1 MTYLLFSLSWLFVLL
16 LLAGKFFISRNAERS
31 TAIIKTVLK
40 NCITEKRESTM
51 FKTSAKFLIIL
62 SLPIILFSQES
73 QAFPDRTVDELHGK
87 TIISSKIKDG
97 FGNRI
102 FVEKSIN
109 LAFGCVDFSKT
120 LKKHK
125 PIPGEKTADPYVIK
139 ARIADDKKL
148 FMLSSKSCAVGEINI
163 INDALAFLSQ
173 AETELEKKNYAAADY
188 AEWKARSLYE
198 AVHEESYTLKLT
210 ISGTSE
216 WWFFSR
222 RGFEM
227 TFDNNSNIY
236 SPEVLDTDSHI
247 GYNTSLT
254 TSATIALSKD
264 IIELINKAEKL
275 TCKVPLDTEHN
286 PQYFSIF
293 EINGS
298 NLGNWKEVIRAK

>member
-1 MTYLLFSLSWLFVLL
+1 
-16 LLAGKFFISRNAERS
+16 
-31 TAIIKTVLK
+31 
-40 NCITEKRESTM
+40 M
-51 FKTSAKFLIIL
+51 FKINAICLIIL

-73 QAFPDRTVDELHGK
+73 QAFPERTVDEFSGK

-109 LAFGCVDFSKT
+109 LAFNCVDFSKT

-125 PIPGEKTADPYVIK
+125 PIPGEKTANPSVIK
-139 ARIADDKKL
+139 ARIADDKEL
-148 FMLSSKSCAVGEINI
+148 FMRASESCTVGEINI

-173 AETELEKKNYAAADY
+173 AEKELEKKNYQYADY
-188 AEWKARSLYE
+188 NEWKARSLYQTI
-198 AVHEESYTLKLT
+198 HEESYTLKLT

-216 WWFFSR
+216 WWFFSP

-227 TFDNNSNIY
+227 TFDNNSNTY
-236 SPEVLDTDSHI
+236 SPKVLDTDSHI

-254 TSATIALSKD
+254 TSAIIALSKD
-264 IIELINKAEKL
+264 IIELINKAGKV
-275 TCKVPLDTEHN
+275 TCKVPLDTEYA
-286 PQYFSIF
+286 PQHFSTF

-298 NLGNWKEVIRAK
+298 NLGNWKEVISAK